1 LNSRQL
7 EDLQEQRIHE
17 HVARELGVSVEVLF
31 DYPYEIEATS
41 LGTVWRVSWDQDV
54 PAGVAAHGVA
64 GTRWFDIRPLYEPEP
79 RED

>member
-1 LNSRQL
+1 MNSRQL
-7 EDLQEQRIHE
+7 EELQEQRIHE

-41 LGTVWRVSWDQDV
+41 LGTVWRVNWDQDV
-54 PAGVAAHGVA
+54 PAGVAAHGAA
-64 GTRWFDIRPLYEPEP
+64 GTRWSDIRPLYEPEP